1 MFVDFHPHVAQS
13 AHNLTNMHPYPPD
26 NPLSSHLSLLQM
38 MESSFTGMKY
48 VKKDETSVHER
59 IMEQYINEKLGG
71 AQKKAPEGTCCVV
84 FICVRMRGMCAGRQ
98 DSI

>member
-1 MFVDFHPHVAQS
+1 
-13 AHNLTNMHPYPPD
+13 
-26 NPLSSHLSLLQM
+26 

-71 AQKKAPEGTCCVV
+71 TKSEAPEGNLWW
-84 FICVRMRGMCAGRQ
+84 
-98 DSI
+98 

>member
-1 MFVDFHPHVAQS
+1 
-13 AHNLTNMHPYPPD
+13 
-26 NPLSSHLSLLQM
+26 M

-71 AQKKAPEGTCCVV
+71 TQKKAPEGMCVSSL
-84 FICVRMRGMCAGRQ
+84 ICVKNTVMRSKVSRL
-98 DSI
+98 